1 MDISPAKSINI
12 LLRNGTITDK
22 NRMET
27 HKPYLKKLAKLKTIS
42 WLEDNDKGPA
52 SATQRFNDLEILVP
66 LAGLI
71 DIDAE
76 RSRLVKEINKLES
89 GLKVVETK
97 LNNKKFVN
105 KAPASIVS
113 KEQEK
118 KNQIESTLKS
128 FKAQL
133 QNLDDLK

>member
-1 MDISPAKSINI
+1 M
-12 LLRNGTITDK
+12 
-22 NRMET
+22 
-27 HKPYLKKLAKLKTIS
+27 
-42 WLEDNDKGPA
+42 
-52 SATQRFNDLEILVP
+52 
-66 LAGLI
+66 
-71 DIDAE
+71 
-76 RSRLVKEINKLES
+76 KEINKLES

-118 KNQIESTLKS
+118 KNQIDSTLKS